1 MQIRR
6 ATESDAASLWPLC
19 VAFGLVPERVDT
31 SPTAEDLERLQ
42 AILGDPDRRVFV
54 AEAGGELVGYAYAQ
68 DYGVSLRADWSVAR
82 LNDLYVDPAH
92 RNQGIARQLHDAVI
106 DWCATRPVR
115 FLEWQASESA
125 IEFYEHLG
133 YQPDFAGDYA
143 KHPFSSTSFY
153 ASVPEAGLPSAFA
166 SCERREAPP
175 FPEFGRRS
183 PPHTDRTSAPKYP

>member
-19 VAFGLVPERVDT
+19 VAFGLVAERVDT

-54 AEAGGELVGYAYAQ
+54 AEEGSELVGYAYAQ

-82 LNDLYVDPAH
+82 LNDLYVDLAH
-92 RNQGIARQLHDAVI
+92 RNHGLARQLHGAAI
-106 DWCATRPVR
+106 DWWASRTVR
-115 FLEWQASESA
+115 FLEWRASESA
-125 IEFYEHLG
+125 VHFYEHLG

-143 KHPFSSTSFY
+143 KHPFFEHEFLRFSS
-153 ASVPEAGLPSAFA
+153 
-166 SCERREAPP
+166 
-175 FPEFGRRS
+175 
-183 PPHTDRTSAPKYP
+183 